1 MYSYFG
7 TLRSPLSPAM
17 DTPRVGLRI
26 SKKQSGQVVV
36 VDVIPGTPAQVSGQ
50 VHAGDVVEQAD
61 GLSRVKSP
69 CCRMNHSKV
78 HTHIRSTQVNI

>member
-1 MYSYFG
+1 M
-7 TLRSPLSPAM
+7 
-17 DTPRVGLRI
+17 GLRI

-61 GLSRVKSP
+61 GQSP
-69 CCRMNHSKV
+69 QAPVGHMQNVPLAGWQRQWSLD
-78 HTHIRSTQVNI
+78 

>member
-1 MYSYFG
+1 
-7 TLRSPLSPAM
+7 M

-61 GLSRVKSP
+61 GPSRVKSP
-69 CCRMNHSKV
+69 CRRMNHSKV